1 MNRNRVLIWAA
12 LMVCL
17 TFPLLGQDEGSGA
30 MEGSHEGSHMEGSH
44 MEESSAEAVLVLDGL
59 VPVSLVQ
66 GKDEQG
72 SQDLAVGHKGHK
84 YQFASADHKKAF
96 QENLDKYA
104 VQNGGYCP
112 VAPVRMG
119 REIEGKPSVFTVHE
133 GRIYL
138 FGHPDGKKAFIQN
151 PSEFIKSPEMEGSG
165 HEMEEG
171 SGPM

>member
-1 MNRNRVLIWAA
+1 MNRNRVSILAA

-17 TFPLLGQDEGSGA
+17 TFPLLGQREGSGD
-30 MEGSHEGSHMEGSH
+30 MEGSHMEGSQ

-59 VPVSLVQ
+59 DPVSLVQ
-66 GKDEQG
+66 GKEERG
-72 SQDLAVGHKGHK
+72 SQDHSASHKGHK
-84 YQFASADHKKAF
+84 YQFASAEHKKAF
-96 QENLDKYA
+96 QANPDKYA

-119 REIEGKPSVFTVHE
+119 REIEGKPDVFTVHE

-151 PSEFIKSPEMEGSG
+151 PSEFIKSQEMEGSG